1 MRSSS
6 AKISPIVTTVITRML
21 DSASTAMSDTVA
33 EGPVTRRSRPSGAP
47 SRTTSRTCST
57 WWMAE
62 GAPVKPGMPTW
73 R

>member
-1 MRSSS
+1 MRSRR
-6 AKISPIVTTVITRML
+6 AKISPMVTMVITRML
-21 DSASTAMSDTVA
+21 DSASTAMSETVA
-33 EGPVTRRSRPSGAP
+33 EGPVTRTSSPLGAP

-62 GAPVKPGMPTW
+62 GAPVNPGMPTW